1 MQPQEV
7 IRAYNGADSHM
18 TATAR
23 VIYSFFV
30 DDLSAFNAFDTTM
43 NAGFGAEFL
52 AAIEAA
58 DVAGADYVIKYQQA
72 QKTETV
78 SQVMDK
84 ARTKCADVRYFV
96 QQTFPKSAGTQNE
109 FGLNGYLKA
118 RYSVTKML
126 LLLDQLHAVCVSYQ
140 PELNLKGFSA
150 AAIAEINTIKTNLET
165 SKILQ
170 ELAKKQRPKLTEK
183 RIVILNTCYA
193 KMAQVNKAAQRVY
206 INDYAKQHQFVYIP
220 SQGKSKKINTEE
232 IPNP

>member
-193 KMAQVNKAAQRVY
+193 KMAQVNKAAQCVY

>member
-18 TATAR
+18 AATAR

-43 NAGFGAEFL
+43 NATFAAEFL
-52 AAIEAA
+52 AAIDAA